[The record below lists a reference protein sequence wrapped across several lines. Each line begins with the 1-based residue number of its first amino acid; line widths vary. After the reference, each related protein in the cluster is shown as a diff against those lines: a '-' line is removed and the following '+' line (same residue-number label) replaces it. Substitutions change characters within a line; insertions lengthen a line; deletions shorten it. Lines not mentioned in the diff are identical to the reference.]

1 MESRLVDTAA
11 LATGQTRAQAREFA
25 AIVLRAGGRPDLAE
39 VALRGQGDD
48 FPEVRG
54 ALTALAK
61 FADRS
66 FRFEE
71 ALQLY
76 SEEGFWDDDLPG
88 GALAMHDRGE
98 IARNVL
104 SGRRPFFHRD

>member
-1 MESRLVDTAA
+1 MQSRRVESAVS
-11 LATGQTRAQAREFA
+11 ATGKVRAQARELA
-25 AIVLRAGGRPDLAE
+25 AIVLRASGRADLAE

-61 FADRS
+61 FADCS

-76 SEEGFWDDDLPG
+76 SEESFWDDDLPG

-104 SGRRPFFHRD
+104 AGRRPFFHRD